1 MYWVRIDTE
10 MCTDDIA
17 EESYDLS
24 LRKDL
29 DEDSRLFRLHM
40 LVLYDFVNPP
50 TIVRVILPKNMQM

>member
-1 MYWVRIDTE
+1 